1 MMEKKKA
8 SRQASATTGT
18 KRKKNLKKTEALPL
32 VIRDEDLYERVAQ
45 KAHEL
50 YQERGEEP
58 GHDLEDWL
66 TAERL
71 VKEELLHGPASEE
84 PLSVEE
90 Q

>member
-1 MMEKKKA
+1 M
-8 SRQASATTGT
+8 ATNEARPQETAPTAVQRHTKNEGGT
-18 KRKKNLKKTEALPL
+18 PSPPL
-32 VIRDEDLYERVAQ
+32 TISDEELYERVAC
-45 KAHEL
+45 KAYEL
-50 YQERGEEP
+50 YQQRAEEP

-71 VKEELLHGPASEE
+71 VKEELLSGPAPEE